1 MSASDKK
8 KLRAAERAEKLTEK
22 QLAEQKEA
30 KKLKLYT
37 RAFIV
42 ILALMVCFAV
52 FTAVTKTIEGSGI
65 REKNTVALTLD
76 DHELSNAELNYFYI
90 DSINS
95 FYNNYGSYVALFGLD
110 QTTALDEQ
118 IIDEATG
125 KTWADY
131 FIDSA
136 VSSAKSVYALN
147 DAAAAANYT
156 LSEAEQAEIDA
167 VMANAEMYAVLYG
180 YATLDD
186 YLKAMYGRGAD
197 ADGYRQYFEMN
208 YMADSYQA
216 AYSESLVYEDAD
228 LREAEAADYNAYS
241 SFSYN
246 YYYLSGESFIEAE
259 GDAEYTEEQI
269 AQGLKDAEATAK
281 ALTTGDITTV
291 VALNKAI
298 SKLSINADNTN
309 AASTANTDVLAGN
322 ISASYSEWVTDASR
336 KAGDITYVPYTLTST
351 DENGN
356 SVANTKGYY
365 VVLFVD
371 STDNNVPMSNVRHIL
386 AAFEGGTTD
395 STTGVTTY
403 TDDEKEAA
411 KAEAEALLNE
421 WKSGAATEDSFA
433 ALADEKSDDGDGTT
447 GGLYTNINPSTSFVT
462 NFKNWALADH
472 KVGDVE
478 IVETEYGYHIM
489 YYSGD
494 SEMTYRDY
502 MIENDLRTA
511 AVNEW
516 YTALVEASTATIVDT
531 KYMNTS
537 LILSGY

>member
-42 ILALMVCFAV
+42 VLALMVCFAV